1 LGKVIYLDTSAL
13 FKLYLSEEG
22 SSDVQQLIASQTEP
36 IPIWE
41 LLEAE
46 LLNTFKLKV
55 FWGDITDVESSG
67 LERQLET
74 HKQQG
79 IYHRTSIDWQY
90 LMNTFI
96 RLSASTAEIGC
107 RAMDIFHVAFALQI
121 GASTFASFDKR
132 QRALAKKEGLKLFPA
147 NDPTA

>member
-1 LGKVIYLDTSAL
+1 VIYLDTSAL
-13 FKLYLSEEG
+13 FKLYLSEDGTTE
-22 SSDVQQLIASQTEP
+22 VQHLIASQAEP

-55 FWGDITDVESSG
+55 FWGEISKIESSG

-79 IYHRTSIDWQY
+79 IYHRTTIDWQY
-90 LMNTFI
+90 LMNKFV
-96 RLSASTAEIGC
+96 RLTASTTDLGC

-121 GASTFASFDKR
+121 GANTFASFDKR
-132 QRALAKKEGLKLFPA
+132 QRALADREGLEIFPE
-147 NDPTA
+147 NYS

>member
-1 LGKVIYLDTSAL
+1 MIYLDTSAL
-13 FKLYLSEEG
+13 FKLYLSEDGTSE
-22 SSDVQQLIASQTEP
+22 VQQLIASQSEP
-36 IPIWE
+36 ISIWE

-46 LLNTFKLKV
+46 LLNTFKLKL
-55 FWGDITDVESSG
+55 FWGEITDAESSG

-79 IYHRTSIDWQY
+79 IFHRTSIDWQY

-96 RLSASTAEIGC
+96 RLTATTTDIGC

-121 GASTFASFDKR
+121 GASSFASFDR
-132 QRALAKKEGLKLFPA
+132 HQRALTEKEGLKLFPD
-147 NDPTA
+147 NDPKA

>member
-1 LGKVIYLDTSAL
+1 VIYLDTSAL
-13 FKLYLSEEG
+13 FKLYLSEDGTTE
-22 SSDVQQLIASQTEP
+22 VQHLIASQAEP

-55 FWGDITDVESSG
+55 FWGEISKIESSG

-79 IYHRTSIDWQY
+79 IYHRTTIDWQY
-90 LMNTFI
+90 LMNKFV
-96 RLSASTAEIGC
+96 R
-107 RAMDIFHVAFALQI
+107 
-121 GASTFASFDKR
+121 
-132 QRALAKKEGLKLFPA
+132 
-147 NDPTA
+147 